1 MYCSVTSDE
10 RLIESRK
17 GIKKSAMVIKSMDSL
32 SSGRT
37 LQDFGLLNLLYAKT
51 AV

>member
-1 MYCSVTSDE
+1 MYYLVIPDE

-17 GIKKSAMVIKSMDSL
+17 GIKKSTRAMKSMESPYF
-32 SSGRT
+32 GRT
-37 LQDFGLLNLLYAKT
+37 LQDFGLLKFLYAKT